1 MAQAMHRTKPP
12 GHQGAVVWREGN
24 QSAAMVKVVRL
35 GDRRLHKKVRRRISR
50 RDQHTR
56 IPATVMTGARG
67 EEMHSCRSLEH
78 MLPLR
83 V

>member
-1 MAQAMHRTKPP
+1 MHRTKPP
-12 GHQGAVVWREGN
+12 GHQGAVIWREEG

-35 GDRRLHKKVRRRISR
+35 GDWRLHQKVRRRISR
-50 RDQHTR
+50 KDQHTR
-56 IPATVMTGARG
+56 FPATAMTSARK
-67 EEMHSCRSLEH
+67 EEMHFCRSPEH